1 MRVEILYLAF
11 NRLAFTQVSFGLL
24 LEHTD
29 WSLVDKLVVYD
40 DGSKDGTAEWLEDAV
55 KQSAVEEIEFWQ
67 TKLGSPVEVMIDYL
81 GRTDCDVFAK
91 IDSDIAVPDG
101 WLAPALGV
109 MERERIDLLGLA
121 AGWTG
126 TPADA
131 LDILAPASSF
141 AFIPAS
147 NIGGVGLFRTSAFRR
162 HPDLWSHGRF
172 GLTEWQ
178 HRHNPP
184 RGWITPDLPVVQLD
198 LIPEEPWRTL
208 ADYYVAKGWARAW
221 PPYDQASSGWWSW
234 IPVPEL
240 ETVP

>member
-1 MRVEILYLAF
+1 MSVEVLYLAW

-29 WSLVDKLVVYD
+29 WTLVDKLVVYD

-55 KQSAVEEIEFWQ
+55 QQSVVDDYDFRP

-81 GRTDCDVFAK
+81 ARTDCEVFAK
-91 IDSDIAVPDG
+91 IDSDIAVPSG
-101 WLAPALGV
+101 WLQESMSV
-109 MERERIDLLGLA
+109 MDRHPNLDLLGLA

-126 TPADA
+126 RSSRGDSM
-131 LDILAPASSF
+131 LDY
-141 AFIPAS
+141 IPAS

-162 HPDLWSHGRF
+162 HPDLWSHGRQGF
-172 GLTEWQ
+172 TQWQ

-208 ADYYVAKGWARAW
+208 ADMYVAKGWARPW
-221 PPYDQASSGWWSW
+221 PPYDAANAAWWEW
-234 IPVPEL
+234 IPAPVA
-240 ETVP
+240 V

>member
-1 MRVEILYLAF
+1 MSAEILYLAF

-29 WSLVDKLVVYD
+29 WPLVDRLVVYD
-40 DGSKDGTAEWLEDAV
+40 DGSKDGTAEWLEDALE
-55 KQSAVEEIEFWQ
+55 QSVVDNYDFRR
-67 TKLGSPVEVMIDYL
+67 TKHGSPVEVMIDYL

-109 MERERIDLLGLA
+109 MDALGGPDLLGLA

-126 TPADA
+126 LPADGRPHWY
-131 LDILAPASSF
+131 L
-141 AFIPAS
+141 PAS

-162 HPDLWSHGRF
+162 HPDLWSHGRYGF
-172 GLTEWQ
+172 TEWQ

-208 ADYYVAKGWARAW
+208 ADYYVSKGWARAW
-221 PPYDQASSGWWSW
+221 PPYDAASADWWSW
-234 IPVPEL
+234 ISAPV
-240 ETVP
+240 TA

>member
-1 MRVEILYLAF
+1 MNVEILYLAF

-29 WSLVDKLVVYD
+29 WSLVDRLVVYD

-55 KQSAVEEIEFWQ
+55 KQSAVEEVEFWQ
-67 TKLGSPVEVMIDYL
+67 TKHGSPVEVMIDYL
-81 GRTDCDVFAK
+81 AGTDCDVFAK
-91 IDSDIAVPDG
+91 IDSDIAVPSG
-101 WLAPALGV
+101 WLQEAMFV
-109 MERERIDLLGLA
+109 MDRHPNLDLLGLA

-126 TPADA
+126 RSSRGDSM
-131 LDILAPASSF
+131 LDY
-141 AFIPAS
+141 IPAS
-147 NIGGVGLFRTSAFRR
+147 NIGGVGLFRTSAFRK

-208 ADYYVAKGWARAW
+208 ADYYVSKGWARAW
-221 PPYDQASSGWWSW
+221 PPYDESSADWWSW
-234 IPVPEL
+234 IPAPV
-240 ETVP
+240 TA

>member
-1 MRVEILYLAF
+1 
-11 NRLAFTQVSFGLL
+11 
-24 LEHTD
+24 
-29 WSLVDKLVVYD
+29 
-40 DGSKDGTAEWLEDAV
+40 
-55 KQSAVEEIEFWQ
+55 
-67 TKLGSPVEVMIDYL
+67 VEVMIGYL

-91 IDSDIAVPDG
+91 IDNDIAVPEH
-101 WLAPALGV
+101 WLAPCLHLMG
-109 MERERIDLLGLA
+109 REPVDLLGLA

-126 TPADA
+126 NSI
-131 LDILAPASSF
+131 LDGLHHYV
-141 AFIPAS
+141 PAS

-172 GLTEWQ
+172 GFTEWQ

-208 ADYYVAKGWARAW
+208 ADYYVSKGWARAW
-221 PPYDQASSGWWSW
+221 PPYDAASADWWSW
-234 IPVPEL
+234 IPAPAL

>member
-1 MRVEILYLAF
+1 MSVEILYLAF

-29 WSLVDKLVVYD
+29 WSLVDRLVVYD
-40 DGSKDGTAEWLEDAV
+40 DGSKDGTAEWLEDALE
-55 KQSAVEEIEFWQ
+55 QSIVDDYAFRR
-67 TKLGSPVEVMIDYL
+67 TKHGSPVEVMIDYL
-81 GRTDCDVFAK
+81 ARTDCDVFAK

-101 WLAPALGV
+101 WLPASLAV
-109 MERERIDLLGLA
+109 MERNHDLALLGLA

-126 TPADA
+126 VPAVSA
-131 LDILAPASSF
+131 GSIYFSYQK
-141 AFIPAS
+141 AS
-147 NIGGVGLFRTSAFRR
+147 NIGGVGLFRISAFRR
-162 HPDLWSHGRF
+162 HPDLWSHGRYGF
-172 GLTEWQ
+172 TEWQ

-208 ADYYVAKGWARAW
+208 ADYYVSKGWARAW
-221 PPYDQASSGWWSW
+221 PPYAPESADWWSW
-234 IPVPEL
+234 IPAPAR